1 MRSLETW
8 LMYLQWVKRQMT
20 DWNTW
25 SFVIEIC
32 GNYYY
37 FYFCVLTPPCRPCTR
52 ESCTHLIHN
61 CRYSCVHSSIHSLCT
76 WMAEVFRNFPGV
88 QASPPFP
95 SMCLVKQTIQ
105 EECLS
110 CKISSPPHSHLPS
123 LCPPGHSAHP
133 AYILSPNDPGGPV
146 FPQGVLRFFCKQIV
160 FFIFTAKKA

>member
-1 MRSLETW
+1 
-8 LMYLQWVKRQMT
+8 
-20 DWNTW
+20 
-25 SFVIEIC
+25 
-32 GNYYY
+32 
-37 FYFCVLTPPCRPCTR
+37 
-52 ESCTHLIHN
+52 
-61 CRYSCVHSSIHSLCT
+61 
-76 WMAEVFRNFPGV
+76 MAKVFRNFPGV

-95 SMCLVKQTIQ
+95 SMCLVKHTIQ

-160 FFIFTAKKA
+160 FFHFYCQKGLVLVKYFIWPSYRPLERPRTEIRTLGGQPSIFYQSFLTFSDFSAHLDFLSPLFICPPCL